1 MQQEQNE
8 LLQALYEGYQG
19 ALRYVASNIGIP
31 YGEIDDIIQ
40 DTFCAYIR
48 AYGDKLLEWNEA
60 QRKSV
65 LMRILKNRCAD
76 YFRDKSRNQNI
87 SMAPHFLRSARQDM
101 PLLQASSAERRAV
114 VLLLP
119 FAQANPYRP

>member
-40 DTFCAYIR
+40 DGCLTH
-48 AYGDKLLEWNEA
+48 
-60 QRKSV
+60 Q
-65 LMRILKNRCAD
+65 
-76 YFRDKSRNQNI
+76 
-87 SMAPHFLRSARQDM
+87 
-101 PLLQASSAERRAV
+101 
-114 VLLLP
+114 
-119 FAQANPYRP
+119 